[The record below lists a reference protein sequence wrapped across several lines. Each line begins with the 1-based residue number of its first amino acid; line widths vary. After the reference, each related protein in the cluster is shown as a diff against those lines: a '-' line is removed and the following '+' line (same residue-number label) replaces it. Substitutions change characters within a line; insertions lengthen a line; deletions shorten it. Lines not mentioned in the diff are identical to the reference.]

1 MPKPVN
7 WCGVTDG
14 LTRAEEAIGEGRLED
29 AERILQELLEF
40 APTEFLGW
48 KMLAHVQRDLG
59 KIQEGINSATI
70 ALKLKRRQQGRA
82 DRPASLR
89 LAKLLWQQGEHTEAL
104 AMLDLLLRQTPDD
117 AELNMLAR
125 QWRTCTAS

>member
-1 MPKPVN
+1 KPVN
-7 WCGVTDG
+7 WCGVADG
-14 LTRAEEAIGEGRLED
+14 LARAEEAVSEGRLED

-70 ALKLKRRQQGRA
+70 ALRLKRRRPDGTGE
-82 DRPASLR
+82 PASLR
-89 LAKLLWQQGEHTEAL
+89 LAKLLWQQGEHGKAL
-104 AMLDLLLRQTPDD
+104 AMLEVLLQQTPDD
-117 AELNMLAR
+117 QELNMLAS
-125 QWRTCTAS
+125 QWRACATS